1 MVVFRQ
7 TAVVNNS
14 KMQNYK
20 NNILLIGWGYAKKGF
35 KNQNKKYRVS
45 QQYKILFHT
54 IMNPFFS
61 YKWFNLLQLPPY
73 KHIFSFKP
81 RIYIKPFRPYI
92 SLSWSKKRKLKVI
105 SETYEF
111 FKNINYLFYQDILNS
126 NEGIIISELV
136 FNDNYFGSLK
146 LGYDERFRKEGEL
159 VLFIESCEK
168 EKIMSIAFSIERN
181 YEEKWVCLIGCIQGF
196 NKDSFKSLQKLIYRM
211 RPNNFIFFCL
221 QELCK
226 NLGCDRIH
234 GVNNKTQ
241 VNNGKHFI
249 NIKFRHKIFF
259 NYDNFWISVG
269 GKKINKYWFELP
281 LTMFRKEQTN
291 IKSNKRLMYRKRYN
305 FLDSI
310 SINISNNIKELKKNY
325 LQQKI

>member
-1 MVVFRQ
+1 M
-7 TAVVNNS
+7 
-14 KMQNYK
+14 KNYK
-20 NNILLIGWGYAKKGF
+20 NNILLTGWRYAKKGF
-35 KNQNKKYRVS
+35 SNENKKYRVN

-54 IMNPFFS
+54 IMNPFFT
-61 YKWFNLLQLPPY
+61 YKWFNSLQLAPY
-73 KHIFSFKP
+73 RHIFSYRP

-92 SLSWSKKRKLKVI
+92 SSAWDKKRKLKVI

-111 FKNINYLFYQDILNS
+111 LKNINPLFYQNILNS
-126 NEGIIISELV
+126 KESIIISELV

-159 VLFIESCEK
+159 VLFIENCEK
-168 EKIMSIAFSIERN
+168 EKIISIAFSIEKN
-181 YEEKWVCLIGCIQGF
+181 CKEKWVCLIGCIQGT

-226 NLGCDRIH
+226 NLGCDRIY

-241 VNNGKHFI
+241 VNNKKHFI
-249 NIKFRHKIFF
+249 NIKFLHKIFF
-259 NYDNFWISVG
+259 NYDDFWISVG
-269 GKKINKYWFELP
+269 GKKLNKFWFELP
-281 LTMFRKEQTN
+281 LKMFRQEQIN
-291 IKSNKRLMYRKRYN
+291 IKSSKRSMYRKRYN
-305 FLDSI
+305 CLDSI
-310 SINISNNIKELKKNY
+310 SIEIFNNVKELKKNY